1 MTLSL
6 PNKTWLKNLII
17 AGSTMLLMTLFMVL
31 FADKASAHGYVD
43 SPGDRAILCKQGQN
57 TDCGAVVYEPQ
68 SLKLLKAGRTQA
80 LPMAKS
86 PVQAACSLNLTSNP
100 QLAGAK

>member
-43 SPGDRAILCKQGQN
+43 SPRHS
-57 TDCGAVVYEPQ
+57 V
-68 SLKLLKAGRTQA
+68 
-80 LPMAKS
+80 
-86 PVQAACSLNLTSNP
+86 
-100 QLAGAK
+100 

>member
-43 SPGDRAILCKQGQN
+43 SQAAPFCVSRGKIPIAAQSCM
-57 TDCGAVVYEPQ
+57 
-68 SLKLLKAGRTQA
+68 SLKA
-80 LPMAKS
+80 
-86 PVQAACSLNLTSNP
+86 
-100 QLAGAK
+100 

>member
-43 SPGDRAILCKQGQN
+43 SPGAAPFCVSRGKIPIAAQSCM
-57 TDCGAVVYEPQ
+57 
-68 SLKLLKAGRTQA
+68 SLKAWKL
-80 LPMAKS
+80 
-86 PVQAACSLNLTSNP
+86 
-100 QLAGAK
+100 